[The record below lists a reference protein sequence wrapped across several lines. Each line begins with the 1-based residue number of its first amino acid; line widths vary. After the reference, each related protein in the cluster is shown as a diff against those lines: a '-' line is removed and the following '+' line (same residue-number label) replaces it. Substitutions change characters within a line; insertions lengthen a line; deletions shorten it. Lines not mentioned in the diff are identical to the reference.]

1 MVTIDFMKS
10 NKERRRKGPQIGNHM
25 PLGCA
30 LKKKK
35 PTNRQPHASRLS
47 FYVEKL
53 KINISR

>member
-1 MVTIDFMKS
+1 MVTIDFMKN
-10 NKERRRKGPQIGNHM
+10 NKERRRRSPQIGNHM

-30 LKKKK
+30 
-35 PTNRQPHASRLS
+35 